1 MAERSL
7 ALRERLLVEAVA
19 VLYVVVAAQCHGWDY
34 LFFPGLAALSHD
46 VLTRPWGKWASQPG
60 RLIVTPAL
68 AAVVG
73 TSITREL
80 RFGVPAILV
89 VVCVC
94 VLLLALLKSNIA
106 PAIAAGALPL
116 FLGIKSW
123 LYPASIALSLA
134 VLVLILVPWQRHCR
148 RKYAATGVALAANI
162 DDILETLPT
171 GNLWVLPYF
180 AFLTAMAFGA
190 TASGLRLVLFPPL
203 IVIAYEMFAHPTTC
217 PWAGKPLALP
227 AACFLTSV
235 AGWVAVSLF
244 GSGGTAAAC
253 AMVAGIVVLRLL
265 KLHLPPALAIGLLPL
280 VIGLPSIQYPLSV
293 AIGAGA
299 LTLAYQLYQRWVL
312 GHGGA
317 GRNVPNKLRSV

>member
-1 MAERSL
+1 MADRGL
-7 ALRERLLVEAVA
+7 ALRDRLLAETVA
-19 VLYVVVAAQCHGWDY
+19 LAYIVVAAQCDGWHY
-34 LFFPGLAALSHD
+34 LLFPGLAALSHD
-46 VLTRPWGKWASQPG
+46 VLTRPWGRWASQPG
-60 RLIVTPAL
+60 RLIATPAL

-94 VLLLALLKSNIA
+94 VLLLALLNSNIA
-106 PAIAAGALPL
+106 PAIAAGVLPL

-123 LYPASIALSLA
+123 LYPASVALSLA
-134 VLVLILVPWQRHCR
+134 VLVLILMPWQRRCR
-148 RKYAATGVALAANI
+148 RKYAHTGGASAPNI
-162 DDILETLPT
+162 DDVLETAPT
-171 GNLWVLPYF
+171 GNAWVLPYF
-180 AFLTAMAFGA
+180 VFLTAMAFGA
-190 TASGLRLVLFPPL
+190 TASGLRLILFPPL

-217 PWAGKPLALP
+217 PWTGKPLALP

-244 GSGGTAAAC
+244 GSGGIAAAC
-253 AMVAGIVVLRLL
+253 AMVAGVVVLRLL

-280 VIGLPSIQYPLSV
+280 VIGSPSIQYPLSV
-293 AIGAGA
+293 AVGAGA
-299 LTLAYQLYQRWVL
+299 LTLAHQLYQRWVL

-317 GRNVPNKLRSV
+317 GRNAPDTLRSV